1 MSSSKNHM
9 KLVIG
14 DKIFSKLS
22 GILAAKPLTPPW
34 SFAKK
39 IM

>member
-1 MSSSKNHM
+1 M

-14 DKIFSKLS
+14 NEIFSKLS

-34 SFAKK
+34 SFVKQ